1 MLAVENPLLR
11 GPIKSTDSFTMR
23 QKSSACLELDNVKEK
38 VEQYKAKAGKSWR
51 ILTEPV
57 IPNSKREVCSKAY
70 YKLEEIIQSCVLSP
84 PKSSLHICEAPGG
97 FVQCTCDEFKDDL
110 EQWFAASLKDG
121 IQFKKELLEMSKGS
135 IANQGNILEE
145 QVREEFTMKV
155 DLVTGDG
162 SFLEEDHNSLE
173 TVNFPLFVAQA
184 DIALRCL
191 NKGGTFVCKFFEGME
206 PNTQM
211 LLCALTNCFERVSII
226 KPISSKQTN
235 SERYVVCRGFEKS
248 VDIVNTVWET
258 TESWIEELEEIMNE
272 YCNDQKKSL
281 LKVFKTI
288 DSK

>member
-1 MLAVENPLLR
+1 
-11 GPIKSTDSFTMR
+11 
-23 QKSSACLELDNVKEK
+23 
-38 VEQYKAKAGKSWR
+38 
-51 ILTEPV
+51 
-57 IPNSKREVCSKAY
+57 
-70 YKLEEIIQSCVLSP
+70 
-84 PKSSLHICEAPGG
+84 
-97 FVQCTCDEFKDDL
+97 
-110 EQWFAASLKDG
+110 
-121 IQFKKELLEMSKGS
+121 
-135 IANQGNILEE
+135 
-145 QVREEFTMKV
+145 MKV

-226 KPISSKQTN
+226 KPISSKATN